1 MDSHIDKAKN
11 TGLVL
16 VLVFMIMIIVGLI
29 IGIVFV
35 RNDNNGGDEEEP
47 QTEEIWTDSSDVSDE
62 EKAKHYRFI
71 AIYNDVAK
79 KAEELYSHGK
89 VSADEIMNL
98 YNPVINTYLGEGD
111 FASAQTFILL
121 RNDNLIS
128 RDFKKEALDALLAI
142 DYNIFPEVIQNRYY
156 NKIINLAK
164 ELNEKDIEEKY
175 QVLAD
180 KTKAAV
186 EAASRASA
194 EWAEKMQSQGVEE
207 GQ

>member
-1 MDSHIDKAKN
+1 
-11 TGLVL
+11 
-16 VLVFMIMIIVGLI
+16 
-29 IGIVFV
+29 
-35 RNDNNGGDEEEP
+35 
-47 QTEEIWTDSSDVSDE
+47 
-62 EKAKHYRFI
+62 
-71 AIYNDVAK
+71 
-79 KAEELYSHGK
+79 
-89 VSADEIMNL
+89 MNL

>member
-16 VLVFMIMIIVGLI
+16 VLVFLIVIIIGLI
-29 IGIVFV
+29 VGIVFV

-62 EKAKHYRFI
+62 EKAKHDRFI
-71 AIYNDVAK
+71 SIYNDVAK
-79 KAEELYSHGK
+79 KAEELYSHDK

-128 RDFKKEALDALLAI
+128 RGFKKEALDALLAI

-194 EWAEKMQSQGVEE
+194 EWAEKMQSQGAEE